1 MPIIAIFGP
10 DGSGKS
16 TLAKF
21 FRSYLL
27 SHGIYVH
34 ISWFRSS
41 HLLASFLAK
50 FLSRFVAF
58 ERYGNPYY
66 GITLLPK
73 LRLPGC

>member
-27 SHGIYVH
+27 SHGIYAH

-41 HLLASFLAK
+41 HLPASFLAK
-50 FLSRFVAF
+50 FLSQFVAF
-58 ERYGNPYY
+58 EGCGNLCY
-66 GITLLPK
+66 GITLPLK
-73 LRLPGC
+73 LRLP